1 MLRYLHIIGWIWLS
15 CTGPVITWRL
25 TKVYIVSVVICTSKE
40 LVNGRRIDNDR
51 NFYFSQSPGHL
62 LTVYQAI
69 SWLSVRPST
78 DCLLDPSVQDQT
90 MMENQSLNF
99 KSPRFFT
106 LIHDLLIAWN
116 DSPGSWQVTVDLA
129 IYQIIAKWMIF
140 SQLEPCYVH
149 GPPKKTAAWDDAKR
163 PKLFVTYGARCRRAW
178 CVSCRKSRIAVV
190 CGSGLS

>member
-51 NFYFSQSPGHL
+51 NFYFSQSPDHL

-90 MMENQSLNF
+90 MTENQYLNF
-99 KSPRFFT
+99 KTLRSWSLDSLKWLSWILTSYSRLSNIPNHCQMDDLFTVGALLCTWSPQKNRC
-106 LIHDLLIAWN
+106 LRR
-116 DSPGSWQVTVDLA
+116 
-129 IYQIIAKWMIF
+129 
-140 SQLEPCYVH
+140 C
-149 GPPKKTAAWDDAKR
+149 KKTEAVCY
-163 PKLFVTYGARCRRAW
+163 LW
-178 CVSCRKSRIAVV
+178 C
-190 CGSGLS
+190 